1 MPGDR
6 FGLNT
11 RKAFLQ
17 LSEETETNFIEKK
30 EPIKY

>member
-6 FGLNT
+6 FGLI
-11 RKAFLQ
+11 LQ